1 MKNMAR
7 ICGALIALGYFLPWV
22 DVIIISFSG
31 YNIGKI
37 VDMAGELGAEEVS
50 PPLWVYGTYFF
61 PVLGIASA
69 ALNKKGLHLIS
80 GAFVFLIVI
89 WGLADAGGVGAGD
102 ASILDVIG
110 IGLVIT
116 IIAPICQIVGAF
128 KLEEE

>member
-1 MKNMAR
+1 MAHTTHR
-7 ICGALIALGYFLPWV
+7 HVSQVHRERSGALAP
-22 DVIIISFSG
+22 
-31 YNIGKI
+31 
-37 VDMAGELGAEEVS
+37 
-50 PPLWVYGTYFF
+50 
-61 PVLGIASA
+61 ASV
-69 ALNKKGLHLIS
+69 S

-89 WGLADAGGVGAGD
+89 WGLADAGGVGNGD

>member
-1 MKNMAR
+1 MQNMAR
-7 ICGALIALGYFLPWV
+7 ISGALIALGYFLPWV
-22 DVIIISFSG
+22 DMVIISFSG
-31 YNIGKI
+31 YNIGTI
-37 VDMAGELGAEEVS
+37 MDMAGEFGAEEVS

-80 GAFVFLIVI
+80 GAFVFLIVL
-89 WGLADAGGVGAGD
+89 WGLMDAGGVGDGD
-102 ASILDVIG
+102 SSILDVIG